1 MHGVLFVDLGTV
13 SFFYPPLKVNPLFFK
28 KNGLVAACRLTPS
41 LTKPYMCSFS
51 LERVVL

>member
-1 MHGVLFVDLGTV
+1 MHGVLFVDFGTV
-13 SFFYPPLKVNPLFFK
+13 SFFYPPLKVNPK